1 MSSSNQSTFAT
12 LRGASVRFWL
22 EAAGWSLVAA
32 AAIAVPTVLVANR
45 YFSRMTPT
53 RWWDYVFLAI
63 SAPLIGLVLAAKRL
77 PGASECRT
85 EGKTLAGGGLT
96 YLAVGCPI
104 CNKIVVAILGTS
116 GALTYFAPVQ
126 PILGA
131 MAVGL
136 LVISARRVLRGSG
149 SSISA
154 PDAQFEHEQHK
165 EPPVLAEP

>member
-1 MSSSNQSTFAT
+1 MSSSKQSTLAP
-12 LRGASVRFWL
+12 LRAASARFWL

-45 YFSRMTPT
+45 FFSRMTPT

-63 SAPLIGLVLAAKRL
+63 SAPLMGLVLAAKRL

-126 PILGA
+126 PVLGA
-131 MAVGL
+131 IAVGL
-136 LVISARRVLRGSG
+136 LVVSARRVLRRSAP
-149 SSISA
+149 SFSA
-154 PDAQFEHEQHK
+154 PDARI
-165 EPPVLAEP
+165 EPEEPLALTES

>member
-1 MSSSNQSTFAT
+1 MRTTNESTLAP
-12 LRGASVRFWL
+12 LRNASGRFWL

-45 YFSRMTPT
+45 FFSRMTPT

-77 PGASECRT
+77 PGAAECRT

-131 MAVGL
+131 TALGL
-136 LVISARRVLRGSG
+136 LLVSARRVLRGSG
-149 SSISA
+149 SSFSA
-154 PDAQFEHEQHK
+154 PGAQFEQQCDD
-165 EPPVLAEP
+165 PSALAES